1 MMNRIL
7 TGWTIPRAFYFLIG
21 SLIFIQ
27 SVFQVEWLGIVFGG
41 YFASMGLFGFGCA
54 SGNCYPVS
62 KNIKPSETTDLDFE
76 EIKKQ

>member
-7 TGWTIPRAFYFLIG
+7 TGWTITRVFYLLIG
-21 SLIFIQ
+21 SVIFVQAILQ
-27 SVFQVEWLGIVFGG
+27 KEWLGIAFGG

-54 SGNCYPVS
+54 GGNCYPVS
-62 KNIKPSETTDLDFE
+62 RKTEESETTALDFE